1 MSLLVHTYRRDPDG
15 GMDILE
21 RDGSKELAGFERCR
35 TDLWGH
41 VVVKELG
48 AELLPTLARGDIY
61 AEGDAVTQLE
71 HDIKLILVN
80 IPAIATATGYE
91 TTFIAERAQN
101 ILDAVRHAQEIDGYV
116 VIW

>member
-1 MSLLVHTYRRDPDG
+1 
-15 GMDILE
+15 MDILE

-41 VVVKELG
+41 AVVKELG
-48 AELLPTLARGDIY
+48 AKLLPTLAREDIY

-71 HDIKLILVN
+71 HDIKLILAH

-91 TTFIAERAQN
+91 ATFITERAQN
-101 ILDAVRHAQEIDGYV
+101 ILDATRHAQEIDGCV